1 MRQVMRQMGLV
12 SSRSGQVPTNLT
24 IKDALLVVLAVLA
37 IALFIAI
44 GGDDEADLRA
54 HAQWMAQTKDR
65 GAWVMW

>member
-1 MRQVMRQMGLV
+1 MRPMGQVP
-12 SSRSGQVPTNLT
+12 SRSGQVPINLT
-24 IKDALLVVLAVLA
+24 IHDVLLVLLAVLA

-54 HAQWMAQTKDR
+54 HAKWMEQTKDR